1 MSVQNSIH
9 VMVKILMSNF
19 LNTHKNLLSQPT
31 TLSIGMKVYQK
42 QMIILL
48 SRKPLEIH
56 FTPVVLYQNLRNTT
70 LKS

>member
-1 MSVQNSIH
+1 MSDQNSIH

-48 SRKPLEIH
+48 SLKPLEIH
-56 FTPVVLYQNLRNTT
+56 FTPVVLYQNLSNTT